1 MLIRIY
7 RFLKRAKLRTKLF
20 ISFLAVALLPMI
32 GMGAFSAVIARDSL
46 RDQLESRVADY
57 VDRAGTQ
64 LDAAYGRCQE
74 AMDRVVYG
82 DELLTL
88 VVALQ
93 NSRIRVGELRLFE
106 EAQRQAMQ
114 PVSASIRR
122 VDFLLGGDP
131 GLQYNNKA
139 LEKRVEEAVA
149 AHPDNA
155 AMLERESLP
164 AG

>member
-88 VVALQ
+88 VVALPEQ
-93 NSRIRVGELRLFE
+93 EVEGGE
-106 EAQRQAMQ
+106 
-114 PVSASIRR
+114 
-122 VDFLLGGDP
+122 
-131 GLQYNNKA
+131 
-139 LEKRVEEAVA
+139 
-149 AHPDNA
+149 
-155 AMLERESLP
+155 
-164 AG
+164 

>member
-1 MLIRIY
+1 M
-7 RFLKRAKLRTKLF
+7 
-20 ISFLAVALLPMI
+20 
-32 GMGAFSAVIARDSL
+32 
-46 RDQLESRVADY
+46 ADY

-106 EAQRQAMQ
+106 EAQRQA
-114 PVSASIRR
+114 PCSRCPPPSGGGFPA
-122 VDFLLGGDP
+122 GGDP

-155 AMLERESLP
+155 AMLEREGAFWFASEDSLYAVRTVP
-164 AG
+164 DLYSRREAARDGGHHE